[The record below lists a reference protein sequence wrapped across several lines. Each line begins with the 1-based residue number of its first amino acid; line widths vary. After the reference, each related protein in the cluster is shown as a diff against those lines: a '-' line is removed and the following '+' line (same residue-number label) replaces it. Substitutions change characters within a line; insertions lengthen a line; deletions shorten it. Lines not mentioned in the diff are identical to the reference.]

1 MKRVKSRIIQPN
13 DAVQQ
18 RDIFGRVVALP
29 SMSMVPD
36 ENGLFTIAQVAVL
49 ASIRG
54 CRTHLID
61 DYGCEVR
68 IDDYGCEVGTPLQY
82 TTPFTAQTIVATD
95 KGLWS
100 PINIFRACR
109 EAAGR
114 PHYEIDFA
122 KVKIKNPDRLDEVR
136 IAQVIG
142 ADGVRPYLKRPAR
155 YYVGEDTILRLENA
169 VQGDWTYPMACIMG
183 PPFSRAILGRFPD
196 YRLAMRALDDAGL
209 LKITAGSHDRFRR
222 AQFEWLP
229 LAYLPQP
236 AQKLDPADAEALA
249 SLS

>member
-1 MKRVKSRIIQPN
+1 MKRAKSRIIQPN

-18 RDIFGRVVALP
+18 PDMFGRVVALHSAP
-29 SMSMVPD
+29 MAPD

-49 ASIRG
+49 ASLRG

-61 DYGCEVR
+61 DYACEVR
-68 IDDYGCEVGTPLQY
+68 TPLQY
-82 TTPFTAQTIVATD
+82 TTVFTAQTIMATD

-122 KVKIKNPDRLDEVR
+122 KVKIKNPGRLDEVR

-209 LKITAGSHDRFRR
+209 LKITVGSHDGFRR